1 MLIFDH
7 QIKKNNRSNR
17 KRTIKNFLCS
27 CIDIYIYILMY
38 HQYFLRYVSLEFTT
52 IFFLCDAHILR
63 KKSSAWNFIV
73 ANVNELRRYSSNQ
86 ASPIPTSFV
95 ALGISNSI
103 LNSSKNRFILRNNVV
118 RMKWKNS
125 FKKYRSQFFI

>member
-7 QIKKNNRSNR
+7 QIKKQSIEPETYHQEFSVFMYR
-17 KRTIKNFLCS
+17 
-27 CIDIYIYILMY
+27 YIYILMY

-118 RMKWKNS
+118 RMK
-125 FKKYRSQFFI
+125 